1 MWQHP
6 SPFLPVILVF
16 FHIASF
22 LVLDWGLNVR
32 TFMLLNNANENECA
46 LNLIGNLLM
55 TMKGMLL
62 TSVNIESCFALRNTK
77 NAV

>member
-1 MWQHP
+1 
-6 SPFLPVILVF
+6 
-16 FHIASF
+16 
-22 LVLDWGLNVR
+22 
-32 TFMLLNNANENECA
+32 MLLNNANENECA